1 MERNK
6 LKATAKASI
15 DGSRPTCLPVPPVP
29 PHKIN
34 SFALILSLWSIYR
47 CGSPSDQSTSL
58 LMIRIISHLMSL
70 SDASVLVA
78 YMKKL
83 LTVQKK
89 SYKLL
94 MGQAGGLADE
104 VKQRE

>member
-1 MERNK
+1 
-6 LKATAKASI
+6 
-15 DGSRPTCLPVPPVP
+15 
-29 PHKIN
+29 
-34 SFALILSLWSIYR
+34 
-47 CGSPSDQSTSL
+47 
-58 LMIRIISHLMSL
+58 
-70 SDASVLVA
+70 
-78 YMKKL
+78 MKKL